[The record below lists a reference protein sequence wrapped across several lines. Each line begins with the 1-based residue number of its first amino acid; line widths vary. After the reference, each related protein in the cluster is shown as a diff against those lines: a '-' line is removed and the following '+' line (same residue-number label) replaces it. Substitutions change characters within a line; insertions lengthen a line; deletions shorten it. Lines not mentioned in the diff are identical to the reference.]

1 MQEQRAAQ
9 HERESKQNENQNR
22 QRGHD
27 PLAGK
32 LEIQERRDRSRA
44 QIREQGIE
52 PQDAVVLGVVVAKLR
67 VDEEQNERDGQYRV
81 NARPPELGRG
91 PGREIDEENSSERSG
106 QRDVGLESELSD
118 LAPQ

>member
-52 PQDAVVLGVVVAKLR
+52 PQEAVVLGVIVAKLR

-81 NARPPELGRG
+81 NARRG
-91 PGREIDEENSSERSG
+91 LGREIDEEDSSERGG
-106 QRDVGLESELSD
+106 QCDVGLESELFD
-118 LAPQ
+118 LAPQAILE